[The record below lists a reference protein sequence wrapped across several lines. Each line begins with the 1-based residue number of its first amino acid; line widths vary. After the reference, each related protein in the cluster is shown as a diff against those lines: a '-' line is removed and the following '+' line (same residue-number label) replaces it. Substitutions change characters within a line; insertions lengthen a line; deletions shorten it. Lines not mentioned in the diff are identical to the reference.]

1 MNNACLSLA
10 AASLLLHAPLAA
22 RTIDVAAG
30 PGAQERL
37 QGALIDAQPGDVVRL
52 GPGRFELTDGLSLD
66 VARVTV
72 RGAGPGT
79 GAGASV
85 LSLKGQ
91 RAAGEGLLVTSDDVV
106 LRDFAVE
113 DARGDAIKSKGAD
126 RIVYHNLRVT
136 WTGGPKE
143 SNGAYGIY
151 PVSSEDVL
159 IDRVTVS
166 GASDAGIYV
175 GQSKRIIVRNST
187 ASQNVAGIEIEN
199 SFEADVYANTVKHNT
214 GGVLVFDLPDLPQ
227 LGGHAVR
234 IFDNT
239 IVDNDTPNFA
249 PKGNIV
255 ASVPMGVGVM
265 VMANRNVHVFRNRL
279 ANNATTNVM
288 VVAYKRPF
296 TDKNYNPLPRDVVV
310 RDNVHGRAGWAPGFA
325 GGKELAAAMGGTLTP
340 VFWDGAGGRAATN
353 VQVRDKVGVVSLGL
367 AQPLTPMTEAKPT
380 PVKLSGGKPI
390 VEPKRVVLPASMEAA
405 IK

>member
-1 MNNACLSLA
+1 MNTKCLTLAMAFSLA
-10 AASLLLHAPLAA
+10 TAPAFA
-22 RTIDVAAG
+22 GTIDVAAG
-30 PGAQERL
+30 PGAQDRL
-37 QGALIDAQPGDVVRL
+37 QTALIDAKPGDTVRL
-52 GPGRFELTDGLSLD
+52 GAGRFELTDGLSLD

-72 RGAGPGT
+72 RGAGPDAT
-79 GAGASV
+79 I

-91 RAAGEGLLVTSDDVV
+91 RASGEGLLVTSHDVT

-113 DARGDAIKSKGAD
+113 DARGDAIKSKGAN
-126 RIVYHNLRVT
+126 RIVYYNLRVE

-143 SNGAYGIY
+143 TNGAYGIY

-159 IDRVTVS
+159 IDRVTVK

-175 GQSKRIIVRNST
+175 GQSRRIIVRNST
-187 ASQNVAGIEIEN
+187 AAFNVAGIEIEN
-199 SFEADVYANTVKHNT
+199 SYEADVYGNTSTHNA
-214 GGVLVFDLPDLPQ
+214 GGILVFDLPDLPQ

-234 IFDNT
+234 IYDNT
-239 IVDNDTPNFA
+239 IQANDTPNFA

-265 VMANRNVHVFRNRL
+265 VMANRNVHVFGNRL
-279 ANNATTNVM
+279 GDNATVNVM

-296 TDKNYNPLPRDVVV
+296 TDKNYNPLPRDVVI

-325 GGKELAAAMGGTLTP
+325 GGKELAAALGGSITP
-340 VFWDGAGGRAATN
+340 IFWDGAGGLAATN
-353 VQVRDKVGVVSLGL
+353 VQVRDKVGVVTLGL
-367 AQPLTPMTEAKPT
+367 AQPLTPVEQAKPA
-380 PVKLSGGKPI
+380 PVDLSGGAPI
-390 VEPKRVVLPASMEAA
+390 TEPKPVVLPASMEAA